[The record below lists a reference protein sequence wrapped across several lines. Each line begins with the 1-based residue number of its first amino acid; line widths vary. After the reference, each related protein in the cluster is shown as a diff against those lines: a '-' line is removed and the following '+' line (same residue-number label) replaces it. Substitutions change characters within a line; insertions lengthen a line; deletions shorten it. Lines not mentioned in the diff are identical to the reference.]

1 MPLKKGKSKK
11 AISSFF
17 VTMSNMSPMFKRVA
31 IWAENLKVRQVVIS
45 PVSIFVMDAQYLW
58 DRIIPATFATCNHAS
73 QFHVFP
79 DGTKSGV
86 PNFLFRF
93 IYAFYATI
101 NSRFGRASQKFNSAM
116 FTIAANRSFKSL
128 RFVIAFPTAIFCSVR
143 TRRNVGKL
151 VPTNFTVCCNL
162 HPCSKTLATSGTILK
177 TVKSVFGNID
187 KSFAMPATQ
196 FFTCKG
202 F

>member
-1 MPLKKGKSKK
+1 MPLLKGKSKK
-11 AISSFF
+11 VVSSFF

-45 PVSIFVMDAQYLW
+45 PVSIFVMDAQYFGGCA
-58 DRIIPATFATCNHAS
+58 IPASFACLNHAS
-73 QFHVFP
+73 HLHIFSNSPERRTPHF
-79 DGTKSGV
+79 
-86 PNFLFRF
+86 FFRF
-93 IYAFYATI
+93 INAFYTAI
-101 NSRFGRASQKFNSAM
+101 NSRFGGVCVKFFCTM
-116 FTIAANRSFKSL
+116 FAIAKHGPLEAL
-128 RFVIAFPTAIFCSVR
+128 RFIITLFATIFCSVR